1 MFGDDKKRSPSQSHQ
16 DSGQRSRRVGGLDR
30 LRRASRAMMKSA
42 VEETGIFV
50 CVKGAQ
56 TKACAVKLGSRPNFR
71 KDYAGFP
78 NPIPPRS
85 NPGINHR
92 NTKIYLIFK

>member
-1 MFGDDKKRSPSQSHQ
+1 MFGDDKKRNPSECRHAS
-16 DSGQRSRRVGGLDR
+16 DRRLRRVGGLDR
-30 LRRASRAMMKSA
+30 LRRASRPMMKSA
-42 VEETGIFV
+42 VEVTGIFV